1 MALHFHPVVLIR
13 AALTMAGPT
22 ELSAQRLA
30 VFGQPK
36 KLLYTDPI
44 AGPLMQSLDSLMHSL
59 DQLSTATASTAEM
72 LRLDDI
78 LIRMAVLLLLPELME
93 AESCESSP
101 AFTAVAARRRL
112 QPLLDWIDANLN
124 QAIALTD
131 LEARGQ
137 MSRRN
142 LQYTFRRA
150 YDCTP
155 MQWLRRR
162 RLDLAMQR
170 LQQRDR
176 SVAVTAISREL
187 GFINS
192 AAFSREFRRQ
202 FGCSP
207 SSVRRLRT

>member
-1 MALHFHPVVLIR
+1 VALHFNPVVLIR

-78 LIRMAVLLLLPELME
+78 LIRMAVLPLLPELME

-124 QAIALTD
+124 QAIALSE

-142 LQYTFRRA
+142 L
-150 YDCTP
+150 
-155 MQWLRRR
+155 
-162 RLDLAMQR
+162 
-170 LQQRDR
+170 
-176 SVAVTAISREL
+176 
-187 GFINS
+187 
-192 AAFSREFRRQ
+192 
-202 FGCSP
+202 
-207 SSVRRLRT
+207 